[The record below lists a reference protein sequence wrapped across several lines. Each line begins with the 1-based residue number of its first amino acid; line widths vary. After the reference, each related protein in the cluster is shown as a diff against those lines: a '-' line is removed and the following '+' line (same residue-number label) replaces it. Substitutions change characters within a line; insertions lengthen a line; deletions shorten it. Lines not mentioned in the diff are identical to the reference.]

1 MAEVIKGLC
10 GVGKILSVY
19 RKALLVHGKSYERH
33 RVKDMIDRLPHAD
46 FTDFSSNPLYED
58 VCRGVDLFNAEGCDV
73 IVAVG
78 GGSAIDVAKCIKLF
92 CRMDRNKNYLEQE
105 RMDTGIPL
113 IAMPTTAGTGSES
126 TRYAVIYYKGEKQ
139 SICHDSIVPDYAFLV
154 PEFLKGLPTY
164 QKKCTMMDALCQAI
178 ESWWS
183 VNSNDESRGYSRKA
197 VAGIRDNWKE
207 YINNNTEKAAEKIME
222 AANFA
227 GRAINIASTTSAHA
241 MSYKITSLYNLP
253 HGHAVA
259 VCMVEA
265 WRHILEH
272 TGECR
277 DSRGDEYLKD
287 TLQEIHSLVDYDW
300 YCRLLAEL
308 GIEKPKGSDRQA
320 SIKLLAE
327 SVNLARLKNNPV
339 TLGTETLKEM
349 YERIIEA

>member
-1 MAEVIKGLC
+1 
-10 GVGKILSVY
+10 
-19 RKALLVHGKSYERH
+19 
-33 RVKDMIDRLPHAD
+33 
-46 FTDFSSNPLYED
+46 
-58 VCRGVDLFNAEGCDV
+58 
-73 IVAVG
+73 
-78 GGSAIDVAKCIKLF
+78 
-92 CRMDRNKNYLEQE
+92 
-105 RMDTGIPL
+105 
-113 IAMPTTAGTGSES
+113 
-126 TRYAVIYYKGEKQ
+126 
-139 SICHDSIVPDYAFLV
+139 
-154 PEFLKGLPTY
+154 
-164 QKKCTMMDALCQAI
+164 
-178 ESWWS
+178 
-183 VNSNDESRGYSRKA
+183 
-197 VAGIRDNWKE
+197 
-207 YINNNTEKAAEKIME
+207 
-222 AANFA
+222 
-227 GRAINIASTTSAHA
+227 
-241 MSYKITSLYNLP
+241 MSYKVTSLYNLP